1 MFPYTY
7 RGLISTLRKTTKLCK
22 QIFLFQTTK
31 YENSLISIVSKPIK
45 IVVVVFVIVVV
56 VFTQNKL
63 GPKHNG
69 KKMLDSKNI

>member
-31 YENSLISIVSKPIK
+31 YENSLISIVSKPII
-45 IVVVVFVIVVV
+45 IVVVVVVIVKKK
-56 VFTQNKL
+56 F
-63 GPKHNG
+63 GPKNFG
-69 KKMLDSKNI
+69 